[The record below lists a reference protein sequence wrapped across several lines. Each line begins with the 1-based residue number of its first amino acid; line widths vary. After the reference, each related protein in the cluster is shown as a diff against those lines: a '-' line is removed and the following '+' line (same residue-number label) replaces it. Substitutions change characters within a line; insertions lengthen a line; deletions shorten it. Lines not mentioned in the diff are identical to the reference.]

1 MAQHIAEAM
10 HTASQFMRSVA
21 GLGTMATAVLRFTGV
36 IGTMWCLVVLGAY
49 AFILKYRRD
58 ILTAAEAFVAE
69 ELLDIDTFDD
79 YVNTPT
85 VTTTFAANAPPT
97 TASAPVSMVA
107 TATQP
112 QNNALA
118 EILPK
123 RERARPKLRKD
134 G

>member
-1 MAQHIAEAM
+1 
-10 HTASQFMRSVA
+10 
-21 GLGTMATAVLRFTGV
+21 
-36 IGTMWCLVVLGAY
+36 LGAY

-79 YVNTPT
+79 YVNIPT
-85 VTTTFAANAPPT
+85 VTTTLAANAPPT
-97 TASAPVSMVA
+97 IASAPVFMVT